1 MELKEPALQ
10 LMQVIEADPDDSF
23 VETGIRELAV
33 KSLDEVATSEEVQR
47 RFQPIL
53 KAASGDAGNNSPQ
66 SCL

>member
-23 VETGIRELAV
+23 VETVIRELAV
-33 KSLDEVATSEEVQR
+33 KSLDEVATGAEVQR

-53 KAASGDAGNNSPQ
+53 KQHLETLETIRRKADV
-66 SCL
+66 